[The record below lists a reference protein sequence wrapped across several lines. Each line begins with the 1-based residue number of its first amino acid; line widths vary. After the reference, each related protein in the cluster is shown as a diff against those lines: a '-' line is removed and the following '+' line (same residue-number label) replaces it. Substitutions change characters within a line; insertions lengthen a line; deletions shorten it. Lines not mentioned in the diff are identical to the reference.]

1 MENRYYK
8 QGIGSK
14 AFDVLNLFI
23 MIVFSLLVV
32 YPFFNQLILSFNDGI
47 DAVKG
52 GIYLF
57 PRKFSID
64 AYGML
69 FKNPKII
76 NGALISVLRVVVGTC
91 TGLFVTGLLAYIVS
105 VKGFSGRRFM
115 RVIFLVTMYFSGGLI
130 PTYLLISKLGLTNS
144 FNVYWLPTLINAY
157 YMLLIA
163 SYVQGLPDSLI
174 EAPRIDGCNELRI
187 YYLIVIP
194 VSLPVFAAIAVYIAV
209 QHWNAW
215 FDVMIYNPS
224 GRWDTIQVYLRRL
237 LLEMDMVQNLQNE
250 QLAQSRFKNLTPLTF
265 RAATTIIVTFP
276 ILVTYPF
283 LQKYFIGGITIGS
296 VKG

>member
-14 AFDVLNLFI
+14 VFDALNLFI
-23 MIVFSLLVV
+23 MIVFSLIVV

-57 PRKFSID
+57 PRKFSVD

>member
-14 AFDVLNLFI
+14 VFDALNLFI
-23 MIVFSLLVV
+23 MIVFSLIVV

-57 PRKFSID
+57 PRKFSVD

-250 QLAQSRFKNLTPLTF
+250 QLAQSRLKNLTPLTF

>member
-14 AFDVLNLFI
+14 MFDALNLFI
-23 MIVFSLLVV
+23 MIVFSLIVV

-52 GIYLF
+52 GIYFF
-57 PRKFSID
+57 PRKFSVD